1 MDISQLRDY
10 HPAQSNL
17 PLPLQAL
24 LREYEQQPPLP
35 RIPCEKEQFLCL
47 LAALPALRKVP
58 GIPPLKEGDPAAFIT
73 LPACPTPA
81 HADTCRHHLRAV
93 ANITDRQSLLTFCNQ
108 DLRCQTYYLDF
119 EAFWEGR
126 PPFDLAEMSP
136 PERKNLELFRDFAAQ
151 FYPLVGRHGFLAW
164 DISECT
170 GYLLL
175 ARA

>member
-73 LPACPTPA
+73 LPACPPPPPA
-81 HADTCRHHLRAV
+81 HNFRHPPPAGAHPTHRPAL
-93 ANITDRQSLLTFCNQ
+93 
-108 DLRCQTYYLDF
+108 
-119 EAFWEGR
+119 
-126 PPFDLAEMSP
+126 PPFSQPEP
-136 PERKNLELFRDFAAQ
+136 PFQ
-151 FYPLVGRHGFLAW
+151 HHHPGF
-164 DISECT
+164 
-170 GYLLL
+170 
-175 ARA
+175 